1 MTMLVVWVVGAV
13 LGALT
18 SQWIFS
24 RPVERFFTVTSQARR
39 ACLCPMTRPCCSDSG
54 R

>member
-24 RPVERFFTVTSQARR
+24 RPVERFFSRSRHKRGVHASAR
-39 ACLCPMTRPCCSDSG
+39 
-54 R
+54 